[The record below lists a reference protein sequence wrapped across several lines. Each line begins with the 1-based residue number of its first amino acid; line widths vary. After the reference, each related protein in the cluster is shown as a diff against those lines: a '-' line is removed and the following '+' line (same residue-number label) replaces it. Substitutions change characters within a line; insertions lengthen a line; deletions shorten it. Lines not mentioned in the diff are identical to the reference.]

1 MLVDVNLI
9 HVRPTAGWREDAEE
23 SIPPAQGQLPSPSQ
37 CFACAGEAGA
47 ASAAPHH
54 PQPRCGRGHG
64 RAGSPLLGHGTGSLM
79 GHEAALPYPCCTFQ
93 TARPFFH
100 CPWDG
105 TEQKAGEKC
114 KMGVGVCTGVSFYCG
129 IGCSKPGGEHGTQAS
144 QPMGTQSIIPD
155 YPN

>member
-1 MLVDVNLI
+1 MLGGTMLVDINLI
-9 HVRPTAGWREDAEE
+9 HVPPTAGWREDAEE

-64 RAGSPLLGHGTGSLM
+64 WAGSPLLGHGTGSLL
-79 GHEAALPYPCCTFQ
+79 GHEAALPYPCCIFQ

-100 CPWDG
+100 CPWNG

-114 KMGVGVCTGVSFYCG
+114 KMVVGVRTGVSFG
-129 IGCSKPGGEHGTQAS
+129 VAQGVLNRVGSMVHRLLSLWEHNQ
-144 QPMGTQSIIPD
+144 
-155 YPN
+155 